1 MTPGEIDQVQR
12 VIVTIGEHPEFGA
25 RFYALLFEADPAIAP
40 MFGDVESQQ
49 RKLTDELAA
58 MVDLLRDLATLDARA
73 QALGARHRGY
83 GVRSAH
89 YALARSAMVDAL
101 REVLG
106 PDFGPDQER
115 AWDRATSLITEL
127 MQSA

>member
-1 MTPGEIDQVQR
+1 MTPDEIDEVVA
-12 VIVTIGEHPEFGA
+12 VIAAIGEHPEFGG
-25 RFYALLFEADPAIAP
+25 RFYDRLFDAAPQVQP
-40 MFGDVESQQ
+40 MFGDVGSQQ

-58 MVDLLRDLATLDARA
+58 MVDLLRDLPALDARA

-83 GVRSAH
+83 GVKAAH
-89 YALARSAMVDAL
+89 YALARSVMIDTL
-101 REVLG
+101 HEVLG
-106 PDFGPDQER
+106 ADFGPDQEL